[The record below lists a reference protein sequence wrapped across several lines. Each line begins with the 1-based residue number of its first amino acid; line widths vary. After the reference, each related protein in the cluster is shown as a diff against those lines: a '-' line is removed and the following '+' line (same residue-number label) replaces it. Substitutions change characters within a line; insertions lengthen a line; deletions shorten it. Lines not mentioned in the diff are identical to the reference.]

1 MKKIL
6 QPLVN
11 QDGYVLVLA
20 MMMLLVLTLLGI
32 AATNTTTTELMIA
45 GNDTL
50 HKKTFYLADG
60 GTEIAASVLE
70 ENIACVTGFTATDG
84 TQAVLDGFVR
94 VTKLNLWQIA
104 APNDPPTDADAGRDI
119 YYPNGYTAGQPH
131 TNVTIGGQTE
141 MTTGSALQMAAG
153 YEGKGKGIGAGGT
166 HLLYDIYARHLDVNN
181 AESMVHVQWRHTVGQ
196 EGDCNY

>member
-6 QPLVN
+6 QPLGT

-20 MMMLLVLTLLGI
+20 MMMMLVLTLLGI
-32 AATNTTTTELMIA
+32 AATNTTTTEQMIA

-50 HKKTFYLADG
+50 HKKTFYRADG

-70 ENIACVTGFTATDG
+70 ENIACITGFTATTG
-84 TQAVLDGFVR
+84 TEAVLEGAIR

-104 APNDPPTDADAGRDI
+104 APNDPPTDASRDL
-119 YYPNGYTAGQPH
+119 YFPEGYTAGQPH

-166 HLLYDIYARHLDVNN
+166 HLLYDVYAQHLDFNN
-181 AESMVHVQWRHTVGQ
+181 AESLVHVQWRHTVGQ